1 MEILLFRKAIIP
13 QTTPDA
19 LLCGVEPDAEVF
31 QLCSIHHKIP
41 GPGVFFD
48 PHMDAHCFGKLPGR
62 AHHIPGIAAAKVVHT
77 AGQFHGGFQ
86 VFNHLPHIGH
96 AAVVVAG
103 KAYALPF

>member
-19 LLCGVEPDAEVF
+19 LLCGVEPDAEAF
-31 QLCSIHHKIP
+31 QFGGIHDKIAM
-41 GPGVFFD
+41 PGVFFD

-77 AGQFHGGFQ
+77 AGFLTSQ
-86 VFNHLPHIGH
+86 VLLLKSSQNFLLRISM
-96 AAVVVAG
+96 
-103 KAYALPF
+103 